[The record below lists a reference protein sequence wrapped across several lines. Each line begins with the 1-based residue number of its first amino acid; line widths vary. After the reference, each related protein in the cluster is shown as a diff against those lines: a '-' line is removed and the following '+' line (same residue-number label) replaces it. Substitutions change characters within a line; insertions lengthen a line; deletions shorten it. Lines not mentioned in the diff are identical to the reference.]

1 MMPFLAYFF
10 ATVSVLAALY
20 VVSSKHPVHALLAM
34 IVCLLAIAGVFFVIG
49 APFAGA
55 LEIVVYAGAI
65 MVLFVFVVM
74 LLNLGR
80 IIVEREASWFVIE
93 VWLLPA
99 IAAVLVFLALTMGL
113 LQGVDGAIEGTTVG
127 AKEIGKRLYGPY
139 MLLVEAAA
147 LILLAALVAAYHL
160 AKRDTDNERGL
171 AQEEDR

>member
-1 MMPFLAYFF
+1 MMTFLAYFF
-10 ATVSVLAALY
+10 AVFSLLAALC
-20 VVSSKHPVHALLAM
+20 VVTSTHPVHALLAM
-34 IVCLLAIAGVFFVIG
+34 IVCLLCIAGVFFVVG

-80 IIVEREASWFVIE
+80 VIVEQEARWFVIDI
-93 VWLLPA
+93 WLAPA
-99 IAAVLVFLALTMGL
+99 IAAVLVFLALAMGL
-113 LQGVDGAIEGTTVG
+113 LHGPDAPIAGTTVG
-127 AKEIGKRLYGPY
+127 AREVGILLYGPY

-160 AKRDTDNERGL
+160 AKRDKDKARDL
-171 AQEEDR
+171 AQEGRR